1 MFIVYSITQIQ
12 IGQLFENYGTMPD
25 YLGISDGVASQGR
38 MFGISTGDP
47 STDFE
52 AGMWLMGLVATL
64 AAAVPLAFLSPN
76 LGFKRRRRQAN
87 DFIQRINYHEKS
99 SNDP

>member
-1 MFIVYSITQIQ
+1 
-12 IGQLFENYGTMPD
+12 MPD
-25 YLGISDGVASQGR
+25 YTGISDSVASQRR
-38 MFGISTGDP
+38 MFGIDTGNP

-76 LGFKRRRRQAN
+76 LGFRRKRRHVN
-87 DFIQRINYHEKS
+87 DFIRRINYHEKS
-99 SNDP
+99 SNDPK